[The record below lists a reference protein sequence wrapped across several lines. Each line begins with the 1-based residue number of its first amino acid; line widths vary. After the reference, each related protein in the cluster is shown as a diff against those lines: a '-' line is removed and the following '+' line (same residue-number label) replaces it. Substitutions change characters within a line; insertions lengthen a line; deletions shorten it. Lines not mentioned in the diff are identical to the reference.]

1 MRDSN
6 KMKSSRNQCIMQ
18 VELIDKL
25 ITNNLILG
33 NVCTE
38 FNFGCDKIQRNSNAP
53 CKKCPKVYM
62 SSNAFRCKYLD
73 FYFNMID
80 DLGRMLCID

>member
-1 MRDSN
+1 
-6 KMKSSRNQCIMQ
+6 MKISRHQYIMQ

-25 ITNNLILG
+25 ITKKFILG
-33 NVCTE
+33 KVCTE
-38 FNFGCDKIQRNSNAP
+38 FNFGGDKIQRNSNAP
-53 CKKCPKVYM
+53 CKKCPRVYT